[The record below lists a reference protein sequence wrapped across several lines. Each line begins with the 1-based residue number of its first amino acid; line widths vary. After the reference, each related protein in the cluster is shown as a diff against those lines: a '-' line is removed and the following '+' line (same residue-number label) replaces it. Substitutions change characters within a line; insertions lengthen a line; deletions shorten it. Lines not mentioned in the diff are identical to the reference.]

1 MVPTFRLRRVP
12 FFTTRN
18 RRSRS
23 GGGAAGAGAGVEG
36 FFFAVADLTP
46 AAAGDLRMGLDGVG
60 CGGGGVPGMLG
71 LEFSDVCE
79 DRAREGQGVL
89 DGVLAAAGAWGL
101 VGVLAPAAAGP
112 RGLVG
117 VFAAAAVDIARVWS
131 SARGGDRTGS
141 WIPPCGWMDLGRR
154 DVSVG
159 MGNRE
164 KGGGGGGG
172 GGGDGKRERW
182 GAGAWTRNG

>member
-12 FFTTRN
+12 FFATRN

-46 AAAGDLRMGLDGVG
+46 AAAGDLRTGLDGVG

-71 LEFSDVCE
+71 LEFSDVWE
-79 DRAREGQGVL
+79 DRAREGHGVL
-89 DGVLAAAGAWGL
+89 DGVLAADAVAWGL

-117 VFAAAAVDIARVWS
+117 VFAAAAVDIARVWR
-131 SARGGDRTGS
+131 ARRAAGIRLDRGFRLVGGWIWVDEMLPGVWWRTEKK
-141 WIPPCGWMDLGRR
+141 GRR
-154 DVSVG
+154 G
-159 MGNRE
+159 RRRRRWE
-164 KGGGGGGG
+164 KGTLGCWSL
-172 GGGDGKRERW
+172 E
-182 GAGAWTRNG
+182 A